1 MEVLACEFLRVVR
14 EVAIVASMA
23 VLCQKEFA
31 QLFTLG
37 LCWVLALSI
46 FALEEFWLL
55 SEKSLVSLLLLRL
68 FHQMLLVSE
77 LLSSLVL
84 AAIALQLLLRLTY

>member
-1 MEVLACEFLRVVR
+1 MEVLACEFFRVVR

-31 QLFTLG
+31 QLFTLY